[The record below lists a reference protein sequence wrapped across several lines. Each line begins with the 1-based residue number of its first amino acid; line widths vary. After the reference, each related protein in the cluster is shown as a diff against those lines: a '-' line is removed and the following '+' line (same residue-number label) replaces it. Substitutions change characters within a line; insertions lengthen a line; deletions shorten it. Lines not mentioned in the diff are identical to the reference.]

1 MSSEERTV
9 KSVIA
14 DFIDCH
20 HLLFPDKL
28 QLVAVSGGAD
38 SVALL
43 LLLRLMNYAVEAVH
57 CNFHLRGEE
66 SDRDEQFVRQLCEKN
81 GVKLHLIHFDTKT
94 YAETHQ
100 VSLEMAARELR
111 YRYFEQLR
119 QDIGA
124 ENVCVAHHRDD
135 AVETLLMNLLR
146 GTGIHGLTGIRPR
159 NGHIVRPM
167 LRVSRQ
173 EIEEFLDSIGQPYV
187 TDSTNLFDNVVRN
200 KLRLNVLPLLK
211 DINPKAA
218 ENIYKT
224 ACRLSEAE
232 NVFNTAMESGKTRV
246 CSLGIPNPEH
256 GGIIDITA
264 LQQEPSPEYLLFE
277 LLSPLGFSPDSIE
290 QIVARLD
297 GSTGREFHSET
308 HELVIDRD
316 RLLVQRRQPL
326 LQELRIPEPGIY
338 VYSKG
343 KVRVEQTDN
352 IEISRDATVATLDAA
367 RVLFPLTVRPVRE
380 GDRFQPYG
388 MTGSRLVS
396 DYLTDLKVSLFD
408 KRRQLVVTDASGVI
422 IWLVG
427 RRTDHRF
434 RITDT
439 TSAILRL
446 SFFTA

>member
-1 MSSEERTV
+1 MSNEERTV
-9 KSVIA
+9 KNIIA
-14 DFIDCH
+14 DFIGCH
-20 HLLFPDKL
+20 HLLSPDKL

-43 LLLRLMNYAVEAVH
+43 LLLRLMNYTVEAVH

-187 TDSTNLFDNVVRN
+187 TDSTNLVDNVVRN

-246 CSLGIPNPEH
+246 CPLGIPNPEH

-297 GSTGREFHSET
+297 GATGREFHSET

-338 VYSKG
+338 VYNER

-422 IWLVG
+422 VWLVG